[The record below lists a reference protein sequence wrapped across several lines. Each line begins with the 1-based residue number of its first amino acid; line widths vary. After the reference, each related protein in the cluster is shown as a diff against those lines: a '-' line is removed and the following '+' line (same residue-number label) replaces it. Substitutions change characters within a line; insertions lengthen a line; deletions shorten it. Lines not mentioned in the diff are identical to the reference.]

1 MRTKINQ
8 KQSLMSKFDEA
19 VEKYSADLKDIGVAF
34 NAELLSAV
42 AKGLGPSIYNQDS
55 SMVACSDAEELARVK
70 TNFLIGKLG
79 LADGPALDDALKAVC
94 SQYDK
99 RFKYR
104 AVMYYLLVEKFG
116 KQSVYN

>member
-1 MRTKINQ
+1 MPTKINQ
-8 KQSLMSKFDEA
+8 KQSIMSKFDEA
-19 VEKYSADLKDIGVAF
+19 VEKYSADLKDLGVAF

-42 AKGLGPSIYNQDS
+42 TKGLGPSIYNQDS

-79 LADGPALDDALKAVC
+79 LSDGPKLDEALSAVC

-99 RFKYR
+99 RFKHR
-104 AVMYYLLVEKFG
+104 AVFYYLLVEKLG
-116 KQSVYN
+116 KQSVYA

>member
-1 MRTKINQ
+1 
-8 KQSLMSKFDEA
+8 MSKFDEA
-19 VEKYSADLKDIGVAF
+19 VEKYSADLKDLGVAF

-55 SMVACSDAEELARVK
+55 SMVACSDPDELARVK

-79 LADGPALDDALKAVC
+79 LSDSPALDDALKSVC

-99 RFKYR
+99 RFKHR
-104 AVMYYLLVEKFG
+104 AVLYYLLVEKLG
-116 KQSVYN
+116 KQSVYS